1 MVTTSL
7 HTFVIASLVIHN
19 RRVHFQ
25 QQAASTQGW
34 WNSHGHLAPWWVSM
48 VSEISGHENLPK
60 SRECR
65 RIFGTTV
72 LDRAYDPFQIELLL
86 RVPGP

>member
-1 MVTTSL
+1 
-7 HTFVIASLVIHN
+7 
-19 RRVHFQ
+19 
-25 QQAASTQGW
+25 
-34 WNSHGHLAPWWVSM
+34 M